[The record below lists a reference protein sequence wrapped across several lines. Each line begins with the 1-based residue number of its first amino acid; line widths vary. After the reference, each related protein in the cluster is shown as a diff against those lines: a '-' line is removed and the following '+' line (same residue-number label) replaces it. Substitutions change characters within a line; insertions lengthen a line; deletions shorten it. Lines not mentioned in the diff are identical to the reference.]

1 MTELKTSLQWNLH
14 CDFSQP
20 QGELYSQFM
29 SGLKDKVFLGTKIGE
44 KNYFPVKQFC
54 SATYQEPEKVLE
66 SDGFGV
72 VESFT
77 IYNKIP
83 SRVAF
88 PGADLAVEAPYIVA
102 AISVHNSSQSF
113 LHFLSGVDV
122 ENPLGLLKSIK
133 SGLEVRPVWAE
144 NRQGNILDILYF
156 EPVSPLN

>member
-1 MTELKTSLQWNLH
+1 MTELKANLQWNLH

-29 SGLKDKVFLGTKIGE
+29 SALKDKKFLGTKIGE
-44 KNYFPVKQFC
+44 KSYFPVKQFC
-54 SATYQEPEKVLE
+54 STTYEEPSEVLE
-66 SDGFGV
+66 SDGVGV

-88 PGADLAVEAPYIVA
+88 PGADLTVEAPYIVA
-102 AISVHNSSQSF
+102 AISVHGSSQSF
-113 LHFLSGVDV
+113 FHFLSGVDID
-122 ENPLGLLKSIK
+122 NPLALLKSIK
-133 SGLEVRPVWAE
+133 AGLEVRPVWAE

-156 EPVSPLN
+156 EPVSS